1 MTNKYLREL
10 RDQDYNRK
18 AKYSSHPNVG
28 DVILLQ
34 DNTVKRRDRKIRKI
48 AELIISIDKSIRAAK
63 IDETLNDIIII
74 SKRPINKLFPVEYS
88 NQHTIKPT
96 FVNEKNIP
104 QVAVG
109 VGGGGGQR

>member
-1 MTNKYLREL
+1 MRQLL
-10 RDQDYNRK
+10 DHHYNRK

-28 DVILLQ
+28 DVVLLQ
-34 DNTVKRRDRKIRKI
+34 DDTVKRRDRKIRKI

-63 IDETLNDIIII
+63 VDETLNDMI

-96 FVNEKNIP
+96 FDNEKNIP

-109 VGGGGGQR
+109 VGGSILQE

>member
-1 MTNKYLREL
+1 MRQL
-10 RDQDYNRK
+10 RDHHYNRK

-28 DVILLQ
+28 DVVLLQ
-34 DNTVKRRDRKIRKI
+34 DDTVKRRDRKIRKI

-63 IDETLNDIIII
+63 VDETLNDIIMI

-88 NQHTIKPT
+88 NQHTIKPI
-96 FVNEKNIP
+96 FDNEKNIP

-109 VGGGGGQR
+109 VGGSILQE